1 MAQPK
6 RGGNLLLA
14 VIAVCTIAASIIYNA
29 TLIPP
34 AQPVAVSY
42 PASASSSQPSNFDS
56 ISVSSSPSST
66 SSPSDPSSSISN
78 TPSAAQLVDI
88 NRADAA
94 QLDTLPGI
102 GPALS
107 QRIIE
112 YRQQN
117 GRFETVEELVNVK
130 GIGEKTLEKLKPY
143 ITCGDGSL

>member
-6 RGGNLLLA
+6 HGGNLLLA

-42 PASASSSQPSNFDS
+42 PASASSSQSSHFDS
-56 ISVSSSPSST
+56 VGVSSSPSST
-66 SSPSDPSSSISN
+66 SSPSDPSSSISD

>member
-14 VIAVCTIAASIIYNA
+14 VIAVCTIAASIIFNA

-66 SSPSDPSSSISN
+66 SSPSDPSSGISD

>member
-56 ISVSSSPSST
+56 ISVSSSPFST
-66 SSPSDPSSSISN
+66 SSPSDPSSSISD

>member
-66 SSPSDPSSSISN
+66 SSPSDPSSSISD

>member
-1 MAQPK
+1 M
-6 RGGNLLLA
+6 LA

-42 PASASSSQPSNFDS
+42 PASASASSSQSSHFDS
-56 ISVSSSPSST
+56 VGVSSSPSST
-66 SSPSDPSSSISN
+66 SSPSDPSSSISD

>member
-6 RGGNLLLA
+6 HGGNLLLA
-14 VIAVCTIAASIIYNA
+14 VIAVCTIAASIIFNA

-66 SSPSDPSSSISN
+66 SSPSDPSSGISD
-78 TPSAAQLVDI
+78 TPSAAHLVDI
-88 NRADAA
+88 NRADAT